1 MERMMKTS
9 ETKTKRQGN
18 FELLRII
25 SMVMIVTLHYL
36 KKGGLLSANE
46 GSVVYYFAWA
56 LEALCLI
63 SVNSYVFISGY
74 FTKSKTFKLNKML
87 DLWIQTLF
95 ISVCIYLI
103 AGKAGVIKGFT
114 WDSFLASFL
123 PITTN
128 SYWFITTYF
137 VFLAIAPFLVYI
149 TDSINQYQHKIVVF
163 TLLFITSVLPT
174 VFFKVEW
181 LRISKGYHIIWF
193 ITLFFL
199 ASYIRKYDCFKRKP
213 AVYGLL
219 YFLCC
224 TAAFALRFAVKAV
237 SLHFYKKDLGET
249 FFMRYNMFFIFLAS
263 LFLFLAF
270 KNISIKGEKINKIIT
285 FFSSAAVYVYII
297 HEAPSIR
304 TYYWK
309 NIVKP
314 TACNSMLDLLLNYIV
329 SVGAIYIGC
338 TLIGK
343 LLVFLYKLI
352 RADRLTI
359 IVSNKIT
366 AFAKRKIITDNEK
379 AG

>member
-1 MERMMKTS
+1 MEKMMKTS

-74 FTKSKTFKLNKML
+74 FTKTKTFKLNKML

-95 ISVCIYLI
+95 ISICIYLI

-181 LRISKGYHIIWF
+181 LRISKGYHIVWF

-213 AVYGLL
+213 TVYGLL

-249 FFMRYNMFFIFLAS
+249 FFMRYN
-263 LFLFLAF
+263 
-270 KNISIKGEKINKIIT
+270 
-285 FFSSAAVYVYII
+285 VYVYII

-359 IVSNKIT
+359 FVSNKIT
-366 AFAKRKIITDNEK
+366 GFVKRKIITDNEK